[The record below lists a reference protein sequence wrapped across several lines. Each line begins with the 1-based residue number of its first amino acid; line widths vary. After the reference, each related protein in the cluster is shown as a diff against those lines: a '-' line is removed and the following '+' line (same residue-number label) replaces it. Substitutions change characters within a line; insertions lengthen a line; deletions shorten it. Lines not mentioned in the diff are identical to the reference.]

1 MEIKEQQFFDINR
14 LQTELIRSLIY
25 QSKMIPSVSKIVS
38 EEDFINKKYSTIY
51 HIILDNYTNGDNTTE
66 SDVAIKLQEKGMSF
80 TIEDER
86 FLFNEDT
93 PVQPPTTLAKLLKK
107 ESIKLQASN
116 LYKLFGEELSSGN
129 LDLEENLGNAR
140 KQLEDLSVDLAP
152 DDDVTFVDQVDQFF
166 EEIQNDTRGIPSL
179 YPSLDRY
186 TRGWLPGQ
194 LITVAART
202 SVGKSIMAVNCAL
215 AAALEGKR
223 VLFFSLEMSAS
234 ELISRLIASKAFIP
248 MNRIYPKLTL
258 KGEDLQKF
266 MEVKEEII
274 NLPIVIKDDPMQTV
288 ETIRAEALKQEQ
300 TDKVDFIIVDYV
312 QLIST
317 GRRSSRQEEVAN
329 ISRGL
334 KILAKQLDVPIM
346 VVAQVLRGSKD
357 DEDRLPTMEDIR
369 ESGAIANDSNVVI
382 IIHRKYRDKSEN
394 PKALFLLDKNRNG
407 PAGKK
412 ITVSSMLHM
421 ALFKD
426 EGLDEDD
433 GEDTEGPTPVENQ
446 PKPQIAQP
454 DPEPEEDDEIFDS
467 IDIDWDMEV

>member
-1 MEIKEQQFFDINR
+1 MAQQEKQFFDISR

-25 QSKMIPSVSKIVS
+25 QPRMIPSVSKIVS
-38 EEDFINKKYSTIY
+38 EEDFINKKYSTVY
-51 HIILDNYTNGDNTTE
+51 HIILDNFTNGDDTTE
-66 SDVAIKLQEKGMSF
+66 SDIAMKLQEKGISF

-93 PVQPPTTLAKLLKK
+93 PVQPPTNLAKLLKR
-107 ESIKLQASN
+107 ESIKLQAGN
-116 LYKLFGEELSSGN
+116 VYKLFGEELISNN

-140 KQLEDLSVDLAP
+140 KQLEDLSIDLAP
-152 DDDVTFVDQVDQFF
+152 EDDVTFVDQVDQFF
-166 EEIQNDTRGIPSL
+166 AEIQSEEAKGIPSL

-186 TRGWLPGQ
+186 TKGWLPGQ

-223 VLFFSLEMSAS
+223 VLFFSLEMGAS

-248 MNRIYPKLTL
+248 MNRIYPRLTL
-258 KGEDLQKF
+258 EGEELQKF
-266 MEVKEEII
+266 MQAKEEVR

-288 ETIRAEALKQEQ
+288 ESIRAEALKQEQ
-300 TDKVDFIIVDYV
+300 TDKVDFIIVDYI

-317 GRRSSRQEEVAN
+317 GRRGSRQEEVAS
-329 ISRGL
+329 ISREL
-334 KILAKQLDVPIM
+334 KILAKQLDVPVMI
-346 VVAQVLRGSKD
+346 VAQLLRGSKD
-357 DEDRLPTMEDIR
+357 DEDRLPSMEDIR
-369 ESGAIANDSNVVI
+369 ESGAIANDSDVAV

-426 EGLDEDD
+426 EDLDEDEEVTED
-433 GEDTEGPTPVENQ
+433 SVDTEIQ
-446 PKPQIAQP
+446 DKPQITYP
-454 DPEPEEDDEIFDS
+454 DPEPEEDEMFDGL
-467 IDIDWDMEV
+467 DLDWDMEV

>member
-1 MEIKEQQFFDINR
+1 MAQQEKQFFDISR

-25 QSKMIPSVSKIVS
+25 QPRMIPSVSKIVS
-38 EEDFINKKYSTIY
+38 EEDFINKKYSTVY
-51 HIILDNYTNGDNTTE
+51 HIILDNFTNGDDTTE
-66 SDVAIKLQEKGMSF
+66 SDIAMKLQEKGISF

-93 PVQPPTTLAKLLKK
+93 PVQPPTNLAKLLKR
-107 ESIKLQASN
+107 ESIKLQAGN
-116 LYKLFGEELSSGN
+116 VYKLFGEELISNN

-140 KQLEDLSVDLAP
+140 KQLEDLSIDLAP
-152 DDDVTFVDQVDQFF
+152 EDDVTFVDQVDQFF
-166 EEIQNDTRGIPSL
+166 AEIQSEEAKGIPSL

-186 TRGWLPGQ
+186 TKGWLPGQ

-223 VLFFSLEMSAS
+223 VLFFSLEMGAS

-248 MNRIYPKLTL
+248 MNRIYPRLTL
-258 KGEDLQKF
+258 EGEELQKF
-266 MEVKEEII
+266 IQAKEEVR

-288 ETIRAEALKQEQ
+288 ESIRAEALKQEQ
-300 TDKVDFIIVDYV
+300 TDKVDFIIVDYI

-317 GRRSSRQEEVAN
+317 GRRGSRQEEVAS
-329 ISRGL
+329 ISREL
-334 KILAKQLDVPIM
+334 KILAKQLDVPVMI
-346 VVAQVLRGSKD
+346 VAQLLRGSKD
-357 DEDRLPTMEDIR
+357 DEDRLPSMEDIR
-369 ESGAIANDSNVVI
+369 ESGAIANDSDVAV

-426 EGLDEDD
+426 EDLDEEEEIA
-433 GEDTEGPTPVENQ
+433 EDSVETEIQ
-446 PKPQIAQP
+446 DKPQIAHP
-454 DPEPEEDDEIFDS
+454 DPEPEEDEMFDGL
-467 IDIDWDMEV
+467 DLDWDMEV

>member
-1 MEIKEQQFFDINR
+1 MAQQEKQFFDISR

-25 QSKMIPSVSKIVS
+25 QPRMIPSVSKIVS
-38 EEDFINKKYSTIY
+38 EEDFINKKYSTVY
-51 HIILDNYTNGDNTTE
+51 HIILDNFTNGDDTTE
-66 SDVAIKLQEKGMSF
+66 SDIAMKLQEKGISF

-93 PVQPPTTLAKLLKK
+93 PVQPPTNLAKLLKR
-107 ESIKLQASN
+107 ESIKLQAGN
-116 LYKLFGEELSSGN
+116 VYKLFGEELISNN

-140 KQLEDLSVDLAP
+140 KQLEDLSIDLAP
-152 DDDVTFVDQVDQFF
+152 EDDVTFVDQVDQFF
-166 EEIQNDTRGIPSL
+166 AEIQSEEAKGIPSL

-186 TRGWLPGQ
+186 TKGWLPGQ

-223 VLFFSLEMSAS
+223 VLFFSLEMGAS

-248 MNRIYPKLTL
+248 MNRIYPRLTL
-258 KGEDLQKF
+258 EGEELQKF
-266 MEVKEEII
+266 MQAKEEVR

-288 ETIRAEALKQEQ
+288 ESIRAEALKQEQ
-300 TDKVDFIIVDYV
+300 TDKVDFIIVDYI

-317 GRRSSRQEEVAN
+317 GRRGSRQEEVAS
-329 ISRGL
+329 ISREL
-334 KILAKQLDVPIM
+334 KILAKQLDVPVMI
-346 VVAQVLRGSKD
+346 VAQLLRGSKD
-357 DEDRLPTMEDIR
+357 DEDRLPSMEDIR
-369 ESGAIANDSNVVI
+369 ESGAIANDSDVAV

-426 EGLDEDD
+426 EDLDEEEETTEDSV
-433 GEDTEGPTPVENQ
+433 DTEIQ
-446 PKPQIAQP
+446 DKPQITHP
-454 DPEPEEDDEIFDS
+454 DPEPEEDEMFDGL
-467 IDIDWDMEV
+467 DLDWDMEV

>member
-1 MEIKEQQFFDINR
+1 MAQQEKQFFDISR

-25 QSKMIPSVSKIVS
+25 QPRMIPSVSKIVS
-38 EEDFINKKYSTIY
+38 EEDFINKKYSTVY
-51 HIILDNYTNGDNTTE
+51 HIILDNFTNGDNTTE
-66 SDVAIKLQEKGMSF
+66 SDIAMKLQEKGISF

-93 PVQPPTTLAKLLKK
+93 PVQPPTNLAKLLKR
-107 ESIKLQASN
+107 ESIKLQAGN
-116 LYKLFGEELSSGN
+116 VYKLFGEELISNN

-140 KQLEDLSVDLAP
+140 KQLEDLSIDLAP
-152 DDDVTFVDQVDQFF
+152 EDDVTFVDQVDQFF
-166 EEIQNDTRGIPSL
+166 AEIQSEEAKGIPSL

-186 TRGWLPGQ
+186 TKGWLPGQ

-223 VLFFSLEMSAS
+223 VLFFSLEMGAS

-248 MNRIYPKLTL
+248 MNRIYPRLTL
-258 KGEDLQKF
+258 EGEELQKF
-266 MEVKEEII
+266 MQAKEEVR

-288 ETIRAEALKQEQ
+288 ESIRAEALKQEQ
-300 TDKVDFIIVDYV
+300 TDKVDFIIVDYI

-317 GRRSSRQEEVAN
+317 GRRGSRQEEVAS
-329 ISRGL
+329 ISREL
-334 KILAKQLDVPIM
+334 KILAKQLDVPVMI
-346 VVAQVLRGSKD
+346 VAQLLRGSKD
-357 DEDRLPTMEDIR
+357 DEDRLPSMEDIR
-369 ESGAIANDSNVVI
+369 ESGAIANDSDVAV

-426 EGLDEDD
+426 EDLDEEEEST
-433 GEDTEGPTPVENQ
+433 EDSINTEIQ
-446 PKPQIAQP
+446 AKPQITHP
-454 DPEPEEDDEIFDS
+454 DPEPEEDEMFDGL
-467 IDIDWDMEV
+467 DLDWDMEV

>member
-1 MEIKEQQFFDINR
+1 MAQQEKQFFDISR

-25 QSKMIPSVSKIVS
+25 QPRMIPSVSKIVS
-38 EEDFINKKYSTIY
+38 EEDFINKKYSTVY
-51 HIILDNYTNGDNTTE
+51 HIILDNFTNGDDTTE
-66 SDVAIKLQEKGMSF
+66 SDIAMKLQEKGISF

-93 PVQPPTTLAKLLKK
+93 PVQPPTNLAKLLKR
-107 ESIKLQASN
+107 ESIKLQAGN
-116 LYKLFGEELSSGN
+116 VYKLFGEELISNN

-140 KQLEDLSVDLAP
+140 KQLEDLSIDLAP
-152 DDDVTFVDQVDQFF
+152 EDDVTFVDQVDQFF
-166 EEIQNDTRGIPSL
+166 AEIQSEEAKGIPSL

-186 TRGWLPGQ
+186 TKGWLPGQ

-223 VLFFSLEMSAS
+223 VLFFSLEMGAS

-248 MNRIYPKLTL
+248 MNRIYPRLTL
-258 KGEDLQKF
+258 EGEELQKF
-266 MEVKEEII
+266 MQAKEEVR

-288 ETIRAEALKQEQ
+288 ESIRAEALKQEQ
-300 TDKVDFIIVDYV
+300 TDKVDFIIVDYI

-317 GRRSSRQEEVAN
+317 GRRGSRQEEVAS
-329 ISRGL
+329 ISREL
-334 KILAKQLDVPIM
+334 KILAKQLDVPVMI
-346 VVAQVLRGSKD
+346 VAQLLRGSKD
-357 DEDRLPTMEDIR
+357 DEDRLPSMEDIR
-369 ESGAIANDSNVVI
+369 ESGAIANDSDVAV

-426 EGLDEDD
+426 EDLDEDEETA
-433 GEDTEGPTPVENQ
+433 EDSVETEIQ
-446 PKPQIAQP
+446 DKPQITYP
-454 DPEPEEDDEIFDS
+454 DPEPDEDEMFDGL
-467 IDIDWDMEV
+467 DLDWDMEV

>member
-1 MEIKEQQFFDINR
+1 MGKQEKQFFDISR

-25 QSKMIPSVSKIVS
+25 QPRMIPNVSKIVS
-38 EEDFINKKYSTIY
+38 EEDFVNKKYSTVY
-51 HIILDNYTNGDNTTE
+51 HIILDDFANGDTTTE
-66 SDVAIKLQEKGMSF
+66 SGVAIRLQEKGISF

-93 PVQPPTTLAKLLKK
+93 PVQPPTNLAKLLKR
-107 ESIKLQASN
+107 ESIKLQAGN
-116 LYKLFGEELSSGN
+116 VYKLFGEELASNS

-140 KQLEDLSVDLAP
+140 KQLEDLSIDLAP
-152 DDDVTFVDQVDQFF
+152 EDDVTFLDQVDQFF
-166 EEIQNDTRGIPSL
+166 AEIQSEEAKGIPSL
-179 YPSLDRY
+179 YPSLDKY
-186 TRGWLPGQ
+186 TKGWLPGQ

-223 VLFFSLEMSAS
+223 VLFFSLEMGAS

-248 MNRIYPKLTL
+248 MNRIYPRLTL
-258 KGEDLQKF
+258 EGEELQKF
-266 MEVKEEII
+266 IQAKEEIRR
-274 NLPIVIKDDPMQTV
+274 LPIVIKDDPMQTV

-300 TDKVDFIIVDYV
+300 TDKVDFIIVDYI

-317 GRRSSRQEEVAN
+317 GKRGSRQEEVAS
-329 ISRGL
+329 ISREL
-334 KILAKQLDVPIM
+334 KILAKQLDVPVMI
-346 VVAQVLRGSKD
+346 VAQLLRGSKD
-357 DEDRLPTMEDIR
+357 DEDRLPSMEDIR
-369 ESGAIANDSNVVI
+369 ESGAIANDSDVAV

-426 EGLDEDD
+426 EYLDEDE
-433 GEDTEGPTPVENQ
+433 EDTEEVNKEVQ
-446 PKPQIAQP
+446 VRPQAP
-454 DPEPEEDDEIFDS
+454 RPEPEEDSMFDGLYL
-467 IDIDWDMEV
+467 DWDMEV

>member
-1 MEIKEQQFFDINR
+1 MAQQEKQFFDISR

-25 QSKMIPSVSKIVS
+25 QPRMIPSVSKIVS
-38 EEDFINKKYSTIY
+38 EEDFINKKYSTVY
-51 HIILDNYTNGDNTTE
+51 HIILDNFTNGDDTTE
-66 SDVAIKLQEKGMSF
+66 SDIAMKLQEKGISF

-93 PVQPPTTLAKLLKK
+93 PVQPPTNLAKLLKR
-107 ESIKLQASN
+107 ESIKLQAGN
-116 LYKLFGEELSSGN
+116 VYKLFGEELISNN

-140 KQLEDLSVDLAP
+140 KQLEDLSIDLAP
-152 DDDVTFVDQVDQFF
+152 EDDVTFVDQVDQFF
-166 EEIQNDTRGIPSL
+166 AEIQSEEAKGIPSL

-186 TRGWLPGQ
+186 TKGWLPGQ

-223 VLFFSLEMSAS
+223 VLFFSLEMGAS

-248 MNRIYPKLTL
+248 MNRIYPRLTL
-258 KGEDLQKF
+258 EGEELQKF
-266 MEVKEEII
+266 MQAKEEVR

-288 ETIRAEALKQEQ
+288 ESIRAEALKQEQ
-300 TDKVDFIIVDYV
+300 TDKVDFIIVDYI

-317 GRRSSRQEEVAN
+317 GRRGSRQEEVAS
-329 ISRGL
+329 ISREL
-334 KILAKQLDVPIM
+334 KILAKQLDVPVMI
-346 VVAQVLRGSKD
+346 VAQLLRGSKD
-357 DEDRLPTMEDIR
+357 DEDRLPSMEDIR
-369 ESGAIANDSNVVI
+369 ESGAIANDSDVAV

-426 EGLDEDD
+426 EDLDEDKEITED
-433 GEDTEGPTPVENQ
+433 SVDTEIQDKT
-446 PKPQIAQP
+446 QITYP
-454 DPEPEEDDEIFDS
+454 DPEPEEDEMFDGL
-467 IDIDWDMEV
+467 DLDWDMEV

>member
-1 MEIKEQQFFDINR
+1 MGQQEKQFFDISR

-25 QSKMIPSVSKIVS
+25 QPRMIPSVSKIVS
-38 EEDFINKKYSTIY
+38 EEDFINKKYSTVY
-51 HIILDNYTNGDNTTE
+51 HIILDNFTNGDNTTE
-66 SDVAIKLQEKGMSF
+66 SDIAMKLQEKGISF

-93 PVQPPTTLAKLLKK
+93 PVQPPTNLAKLLKR
-107 ESIKLQASN
+107 ESIKLQAGN
-116 LYKLFGEELSSGN
+116 VYKLFGEELISNN

-140 KQLEDLSVDLAP
+140 KQLEDLSIDLAP
-152 DDDVTFVDQVDQFF
+152 EDDVTFVDQVDQFF
-166 EEIQNDTRGIPSL
+166 AEIQSEEAKGIPSL

-186 TRGWLPGQ
+186 TKGWLPGQ

-223 VLFFSLEMSAS
+223 VLFFSLEMGAS

-248 MNRIYPKLTL
+248 MNRIYPRLTL
-258 KGEDLQKF
+258 EGEELQKF
-266 MEVKEEII
+266 MQAKEEVR

-288 ETIRAEALKQEQ
+288 ESIRAEALKQEQ
-300 TDKVDFIIVDYV
+300 TDKVDFIIVDYI

-317 GRRSSRQEEVAN
+317 GRRGSRQEEVAS
-329 ISRGL
+329 ISREL
-334 KILAKQLDVPIM
+334 KILAKQLDVPVMI
-346 VVAQVLRGSKD
+346 VAQLLRGSKD
-357 DEDRLPTMEDIR
+357 DEDRLPSMEDIR
-369 ESGAIANDSNVVI
+369 ESGAIANDSDVAV

-426 EGLDEDD
+426 EDLDEDEEIAKD
-433 GEDTEGPTPVENQ
+433 SIETEIQ
-446 PKPQIAQP
+446 DQPQITHP
-454 DPEPEEDDEIFDS
+454 DPEPEEDEMFDGL
-467 IDIDWDMEV
+467 DLDWDMEV

>member
-1 MEIKEQQFFDINR
+1 MAQQEKQFFDISR

-25 QSKMIPSVSKIVS
+25 QPRMIPSVSKIVS
-38 EEDFINKKYSTIY
+38 EEDFINKKYSTVY
-51 HIILDNYTNGDNTTE
+51 HIILDNFTNGDDTTE
-66 SDVAIKLQEKGMSF
+66 SDIAMKLQEKGISF

-93 PVQPPTTLAKLLKK
+93 PVQPPTNLAKLLKR
-107 ESIKLQASN
+107 ESIKLQAGN
-116 LYKLFGEELSSGN
+116 VYKLFGEELISNS

-140 KQLEDLSVDLAP
+140 KQLEDLSIDLAP
-152 DDDVTFVDQVDQFF
+152 EDDVTFVDQVDQFF
-166 EEIQNDTRGIPSL
+166 AEIQSEEAKGIPSL

-186 TRGWLPGQ
+186 TKGWLPGQ

-223 VLFFSLEMSAS
+223 VLFFSLEMGAS

-248 MNRIYPKLTL
+248 MNRIYPRLTL
-258 KGEDLQKF
+258 EGEELQKF
-266 MEVKEEII
+266 MQAKEEVR

-288 ETIRAEALKQEQ
+288 ESIRAEALKQEQ
-300 TDKVDFIIVDYV
+300 TDKVDFIIVDYI

-317 GRRSSRQEEVAN
+317 GRRGSRQEEVAS
-329 ISRGL
+329 ISREL
-334 KILAKQLDVPIM
+334 KILAKQLDVPVMI
-346 VVAQVLRGSKD
+346 VAQLLRGSKD
-357 DEDRLPTMEDIR
+357 DEDRLPSMEDIR
-369 ESGAIANDSNVVI
+369 ESGAIANDSDVAV

-426 EGLDEDD
+426 EDLDEEEEIA
-433 GEDTEGPTPVENQ
+433 EDSVETEIQ
-446 PKPQIAQP
+446 DKPQIAHP
-454 DPEPEEDDEIFDS
+454 DPEPEEDEMFDGL
-467 IDIDWDMEV
+467 DLDWDMEV

>member
-1 MEIKEQQFFDINR
+1 MAQQEKQFFDISR

-25 QSKMIPSVSKIVS
+25 QPRMIPNVSKIVS
-38 EEDFINKKYSTIY
+38 EEDFINKKYSTVY
-51 HIILDNYTNGDNTTE
+51 HIILDNFTNGDDTTE
-66 SDVAIKLQEKGMSF
+66 SDIAMKLQEKGISF

-93 PVQPPTTLAKLLKK
+93 PVQPPTNLAKLLKR
-107 ESIKLQASN
+107 ESIKLQAGN
-116 LYKLFGEELSSGN
+116 VYKLFGEELISNN

-140 KQLEDLSVDLAP
+140 KQLEDLSIDLAP
-152 DDDVTFVDQVDQFF
+152 EDDVTFVDQVDQFF
-166 EEIQNDTRGIPSL
+166 AEIQSEEAKGIPSL

-186 TRGWLPGQ
+186 TKGWLPGQ

-223 VLFFSLEMSAS
+223 VLFFSLEMGAS

-248 MNRIYPKLTL
+248 MNRIYPRLTL
-258 KGEDLQKF
+258 EGEELQKF
-266 MEVKEEII
+266 MQAKEEVR

-288 ETIRAEALKQEQ
+288 ESIRAEALKQEQ
-300 TDKVDFIIVDYV
+300 TDKVDFIIVDYI

-317 GRRSSRQEEVAN
+317 GRRGSRQEEVAS
-329 ISRGL
+329 ISREL
-334 KILAKQLDVPIM
+334 KILAKQLDVPVMI
-346 VVAQVLRGSKD
+346 VAQLLRGSKD
-357 DEDRLPTMEDIR
+357 DEDRLPSMEDIR
-369 ESGAIANDSNVVI
+369 ESGAIANDSDVAV

-426 EGLDEDD
+426 EDLDEDEEITED
-433 GEDTEGPTPVENQ
+433 SVDTEIQ
-446 PKPQIAQP
+446 DKPQITYP
-454 DPEPEEDDEIFDS
+454 DPEPEEDEMFDGL
-467 IDIDWDMEV
+467 DLDWDMEV

>member
-1 MEIKEQQFFDINR
+1 MAQQEKQFFDISR

-25 QSKMIPSVSKIVS
+25 QPRMIPSVSKIVS
-38 EEDFINKKYSTIY
+38 EEDFINKKYSTVY
-51 HIILDNYTNGDNTTE
+51 HIILDNFTNGDDTTE
-66 SDVAIKLQEKGMSF
+66 SDIAMKLQEKGISF

-93 PVQPPTTLAKLLKK
+93 PVQPPTNLAKLLKR
-107 ESIKLQASN
+107 ESIKLQAGN
-116 LYKLFGEELSSGN
+116 VYKLFGEELISNN

-140 KQLEDLSVDLAP
+140 KQLEDLSIDLAP
-152 DDDVTFVDQVDQFF
+152 EDDVTFVDQVDQFF
-166 EEIQNDTRGIPSL
+166 AEIQSEEAKGIPSL

-186 TRGWLPGQ
+186 TKGWLPGQ

-223 VLFFSLEMSAS
+223 VLFFSLEMGAS

-248 MNRIYPKLTL
+248 MNRIYPRLTL
-258 KGEDLQKF
+258 EGEELQKF
-266 MEVKEEII
+266 MQAKEEVR

-288 ETIRAEALKQEQ
+288 ESIRAEALKQEQ
-300 TDKVDFIIVDYV
+300 TDKVDFIIVDYI

-317 GRRSSRQEEVAN
+317 GRRGSRQEEVAS
-329 ISRGL
+329 ISREL
-334 KILAKQLDVPIM
+334 KILAKQLDVPVMI
-346 VVAQVLRGSKD
+346 VAQLLRGSKD
-357 DEDRLPTMEDIR
+357 DEDRLPSMEDIR
-369 ESGAIANDSNVVI
+369 ESGAIANDSDVAV

-426 EGLDEDD
+426 EDLDEEEEIA
-433 GEDTEGPTPVENQ
+433 EDSVETEIQ
-446 PKPQIAQP
+446 DKPQIAHP
-454 DPEPEEDDEIFDS
+454 DPEPEEDEMFDGL
-467 IDIDWDMEV
+467 DLDWDMEV

>member
-1 MEIKEQQFFDINR
+1 MAQQEKQFFDISR

-25 QSKMIPSVSKIVS
+25 QPRMIPNVSKIVS
-38 EEDFINKKYSTIY
+38 EEDFINKKYSTVY
-51 HIILDNYTNGDNTTE
+51 HIILDNFTNGDNTTE
-66 SDVAIKLQEKGMSF
+66 SDIAMKLQEKGISF

-93 PVQPPTTLAKLLKK
+93 PVQPPTNLAKLLKR
-107 ESIKLQASN
+107 ESIKLQAGN
-116 LYKLFGEELSSGN
+116 VYKLFGEELISNN

-140 KQLEDLSVDLAP
+140 KQLEDLSIDLAP
-152 DDDVTFVDQVDQFF
+152 EDDVTFVDQVDQFF
-166 EEIQNDTRGIPSL
+166 AEIQSEEAKGIPSL

-186 TRGWLPGQ
+186 TKGWLPGQ

-223 VLFFSLEMSAS
+223 VLFFSLEMGAS

-248 MNRIYPKLTL
+248 MNRIYPRLTL
-258 KGEDLQKF
+258 EGEELQKF
-266 MEVKEEII
+266 MQAKEEVR

-288 ETIRAEALKQEQ
+288 ESIRAEALKQEQ
-300 TDKVDFIIVDYV
+300 TDKVDFIIVDYI

-317 GRRSSRQEEVAN
+317 GRRGSRQEEVAS
-329 ISRGL
+329 ISREL
-334 KILAKQLDVPIM
+334 KILAKQLDVPVMI
-346 VVAQVLRGSKD
+346 VAQLLRGSKD
-357 DEDRLPTMEDIR
+357 DEDRLPSMEDIR
-369 ESGAIANDSNVVI
+369 ESGAIANDSDVAV

-426 EGLDEDD
+426 EDLDEEEEST
-433 GEDTEGPTPVENQ
+433 EDFINTEIQ
-446 PKPQIAQP
+446 AKPQITHP
-454 DPEPEEDDEIFDS
+454 DPEPEEDEMFDGL
-467 IDIDWDMEV
+467 DLDWDMEV

>member
-1 MEIKEQQFFDINR
+1 MEQQEKQFFDMGR

-25 QSKMIPSVSKIVS
+25 QPRMIPNVSKIVS
-38 EEDFINKKYSTIY
+38 GEDFINKKYSTVY
-51 HIILDNYTNGDNTTE
+51 HIILDNFTNGDSTTE
-66 SDVAIKLQEKGMSF
+66 SDVAIKLQEKGISF

-93 PVQPPTTLAKLLKK
+93 PVQPPTNLAKLLKR
-107 ESIKLQASN
+107 ESIKLQAGN
-116 LYKLFGEELSSGN
+116 VYKLFGEELVSNN

-140 KQLEDLSVDLAP
+140 KQLEDLSIDLAP
-152 DDDVTFVDQVDQFF
+152 EDDVTFIDQVDQFF
-166 EEIQNDTRGIPSL
+166 AEIQSEEAKGIPSL

-186 TRGWLPGQ
+186 TKGWLPGQ

-223 VLFFSLEMSAS
+223 VLFFSLEMGAS

-248 MNRIYPKLTL
+248 MNRIYPRLTL
-258 KGEDLQKF
+258 EGEDLQKF
-266 MEVKEEII
+266 IQAKEEVRD
-274 NLPIVIKDDPMQTV
+274 LPIVIKDDPMQTV
-288 ETIRAEALKQEQ
+288 ESIRAEALKQEQ
-300 TDKVDFIIVDYV
+300 ADKVDFIIVDYI

-317 GRRSSRQEEVAN
+317 GKRGSRQEEVAS
-329 ISRGL
+329 ISREL
-334 KILAKQLDVPIM
+334 KILAKQLDVPVMI
-346 VVAQVLRGSKD
+346 VAQLLRGSKD
-357 DEDRLPTMEDIR
+357 DEDRLPSMEDIR
-369 ESGAIANDSNVVI
+369 ESGAIANDSDVAV

-426 EGLDEDD
+426 EGLDEEEETT
-433 GEDTEGPTPVENQ
+433 EDSVDIKIQ
-446 PKPQIAQP
+446 DKPQVIHP
-454 DPEPEEDDEIFDS
+454 DPEPEEDGMFDELNL
-467 IDIDWDMEV
+467 DWNMEV